1 MILRKSGLCLLF
13 TISILLLIQSVTA
26 QSQDK
31 PYYNFR
37 QFTVTD
43 GLSTNGVNYLCK
55 DSRGFLWIG
64 TKQGLQRFNGSSF
77 INYRHFN
84 NDSNSIVNDRITFI
98 TEDRNHDIWVATNSG
113 ISKFNYSNGKFI
125 NYLTGWNDSGKISM
139 GDLFWLLE
147 DSRGRLWAGGRS
159 GLFLFNVTRNRFE
172 NIAPKNIPGMSL
184 NHFIRVS
191 SIKETI
197 NKEIVFSVVDGFV
210 IIDKDGNQQYFQMP
224 VPGIKE
230 PNHIPTNQVMV
241 LKDYPEEVW
250 VTANLNGLY
259 KYEKKGKRWTHYM
272 SGGILHADLIL
283 KGCLEWNTEEWL
295 FGADNVCFFNHRTG
309 KFRPAFDKEKVK
321 QVSCIL
327 REPNGVLWI
336 STSMKGLL
344 MYNPATQLFTSLK
357 KNPAVFPDKLF
368 YYDDQMNAV
377 YGMNI
382 YNATGIIKLDLRT
395 NTLTKDSISI
405 FKPYVTILN
414 NYLVDDDVMYIAME
428 KGFWKY
434 DLRKH
439 TIDSI
444 VFGEGTYNSQ
454 KAFFFNLVKSPDKI
468 FVTGK
473 FGKGGPFMYDK
484 MLHTITD
491 LQLGNS
497 NESALNDGIYYP
509 DNYPSSGIP
518 HGQVNTEDLPL
529 LYKKIIEPPIY
540 SFSLTLYNHYLY
552 VGMNVSDSI
561 YVCNESGLE
570 RKAIEIPS
578 AYRNGK
584 PSSIL
589 SLCADTKQQLWC
601 GTANQGIFIY
611 SIRDKKW
618 IRHIEQ
624 QDGYFP
630 LSTSE
635 IVCDEDG
642 VVWCNT
648 SEGLY
653 RFNTNNFQFKR
664 YGVKDGLAHENN
676 GGNLVV
682 LPSHKLLYNNIDL
695 PWDDYTYGIINTKPA
710 DTNVV
715 KIPISI
721 TDLTVLGKPFL
732 ADTLLDNINELILPP
747 LQNAFSLS
755 YAGISLTEGKELQ
768 YAYWLEGAES
778 DWQHVKNEQRLS
790 YINLSPGQYKLHITC
805 KTRDGLIMSQER
817 ILIVKLLPAWYQT
830 TWFKILL
837 VLLLIGI
844 LFSAVRY
851 YLKQQLKKQYAIL
864 EKERAL
870 ESERQRIAADMH
882 DDVGAG
888 LSRIRYITAGMK
900 DQNSMKQEDIDRIVS
915 LSDESVEK
923 MNEIIWALNQGNQQ
937 LEEILYFTRSQCS
950 EMISNAGIEFSFL
963 VPDII
968 PAKTMAWK
976 DCRNI
981 YLLVKEAV
989 NNAIKHSSAKKIS
1002 IEFEISNNLLISIHD
1017 NGIGFNAMELL
1028 RQGNGLF
1035 NYKKRVESL
1044 KGTYSI
1050 NSSTGNGTTIR
1061 FEIPLVTV

>member
-1 MILRKSGLCLLF
+1 MIGRISCFLF
-13 TISILLLIQSVTA
+13 FLTLSIFCFNHSVLAQSV
-26 QSQDK
+26 DK
-31 PYYNFR
+31 PHFNFR

-98 TEDRNHDIWVATNSG
+98 TEDRKHDIWIATNSG

-125 NYLTGWNDSGKISM
+125 NYRTGWNDSGKVSM

-147 DSRGRLWAGGRS
+147 DSRGRLWAGGRA

-224 VPGIKE
+224 VPDVKE

-241 LKDYPEEVW
+241 LKNYPDEVW

-259 KYEKKGKRWTHYM
+259 KYEKKEKRWTHYM

-283 KGCLEWNTEEWL
+283 KECIEWNKDEWL
-295 FGADNVCFFNHRTG
+295 FGTDNVCFFNHRTG
-309 KFRPAFDKEKVK
+309 NFRSAFDKEKVK

-336 STSMKGLL
+336 STAMKGLL
-344 MYNPATQLFTSLK
+344 MYNPATELFTSLK
-357 KNPAVFPDKLF
+357 KMPAVFPDKLF
-368 YYDDQMNAV
+368 YYDKQMNAV
-377 YGMNI
+377 YGINI

-395 NTLTKDSISI
+395 NTLTKDSISL

-473 FGKGGPFMYDK
+473 FGKGGPFMYDIS
-484 MLHTITD
+484 LHTITD
-491 LQLGNS
+491 LQLGIP
-497 NESALNDGIYYP
+497 NESILKEGNYYP
-509 DNYPSSGIP
+509 DSYPSTGIP
-518 HGQVNTEDLPL
+518 HGQVNTADLPL

-540 SFSLTLYNHYLY
+540 SYCLALYNHQLY

-561 YVCNESGLE
+561 YVCNESGQE
-570 RKAIEIPS
+570 RRAIQIPS
-578 AYRNGK
+578 AYRNGN

-589 SLCADTKQQLWC
+589 SLCVDSKQQLWC

-611 SIRDKKW
+611 SIPEKKW
-618 IRHIEQ
+618 VRHIEQ
-624 QDGYFP
+624 RDGYFP
-630 LSTSE
+630 LATSE

-653 RFNTNNFQFKR
+653 RFNANNFQFKR

-710 DTNVV
+710 DTNIV

-755 YAGISLTEGKELQ
+755 YAGLSLTDGKELQ

-778 DWQHVKNEQRLS
+778 DWHLVNSEQRLS
-790 YINLSPGQYKLHITC
+790 YINLSPGKYKLHIKC
-805 KTRDGLIMSQER
+805 KTRDGLIMSNER
-817 ILIVKLLPAWYQT
+817 ILIIQLLPAWYQT
-830 TWFKILL
+830 TGFTILL
-837 VLLLIGI
+837 IVLLIGI
-844 LFSAVRY
+844 IYSAIRY
-851 YLKQQLKKQYAIL
+851 YLKQQFKKQYAIL

-888 LSRIRYITAGMK
+888 LSRIRYITAAMK
-900 DQNSMKQEDIDRIVS
+900 DNAGLHQQEIDRIVS

-950 EMISNAGIEFSFL
+950 EMISNAGIDFSFNL
-963 VPDII
+963 PDKI
-968 PAKTMAWK
+968 PAITMSWK

-989 NNAIKHSSAKKIS
+989 NNAIKHANARKIS
-1002 IEFEISNNLLISIHD
+1002 VEIYIQEKLVIKVNDDGKGFDSSIQ
-1017 NGIGFNAMELL
+1017 NKP
-1028 RQGNGLF
+1028 GNGLR
-1035 NYKKRVESL
+1035 NYSKRVDNL
-1044 KGTYSI
+1044 KGTYTLHTSP
-1050 NSSTGNGTTIR
+1050 GNGTSLQ
-1061 FEIPLVTV
+1061 FDIPII

>member
-1 MILRKSGLCLLF
+1 MIVRRSL
-13 TISILLLIQSVTA
+13 LLLILTIHFFYFNQSVYA
-26 QSQDK
+26 QSVDN

-37 QFTVTD
+37 QLTVTD

-77 INYRHFN
+77 LNFRHLN
-84 NDSNSIVNDRITFI
+84 NDSNSIVNDRISFI
-98 TEDRNHDIWVATNSG
+98 TEDSKHDIWVATNSG
-113 ISKFNYSNGKFI
+113 IAKFNYSNGKFT
-125 NYLTGWNDSGKISM
+125 NYPLGWNDSGKVNM

-147 DSRGRLWAGGRS
+147 DSRGRLWAGGRA
-159 GLFLFNVTRNRFE
+159 GLFLFSKTRNRFE
-172 NIAPKNIPGMSL
+172 NIAPKHIPGMTL

-191 SIKETI
+191 SIKETAE
-197 NKEIVFSVVDGFV
+197 KEIVFSVLDGFV

-224 VPGIKE
+224 VPDIKE
-230 PNHIPTNQVMV
+230 PNHLPTNQVMV
-241 LKDYPEEVW
+241 LKDYPDEVW

-259 KYEKKGKRWTHYM
+259 KYEKKAKRWTHYM

-283 KGCLEWNTEEWL
+283 KGCIEWNKDEWL
-295 FGADNVCFFNHRTG
+295 FGTDNLCFFNHRTG
-309 KFRPAFDKEKVK
+309 RFRFAFDKEKVK
-321 QVSCIL
+321 QVSCIV
-327 REPNGVLWI
+327 REPNGVLWL
-336 STSMKGLL
+336 STAVKGLL
-344 MYNPATQLFTSLK
+344 MYNPATELYTSLK
-357 KNPAVFPDKLF
+357 KMPAVFPDKLF
-368 YYDDQMNAV
+368 YYDKQLNAV
-377 YGMNI
+377 YGINI
-382 YNATGIIKLDLRT
+382 YNATGIIKFDLKT
-395 NTLTKDSISI
+395 NTVTKDSIRI

-414 NYLVDDDVMYIAME
+414 NYLVDDDIIYIAME

-444 VFGEGTYNSQ
+444 VFGEGAYNSQ
-454 KAFFFNLVKSPDKI
+454 KAFFFNLVKSSEKI
-468 FVTGK
+468 FVSGK

-484 MLHTITD
+484 KLNTITD
-491 LQLGNS
+491 LQLGIPKG
-497 NESALNDGIYYP
+497 SAINGAGYYP
-509 DNYPSSGIP
+509 NNYTNPGTA
-518 HGQVNTEDLPL
+518 HGQVNTDDLPL

-561 YVCNESGLE
+561 YICSESGHE

-589 SLCADTKQQLWC
+589 SFCVDTKQQLWC
-601 GTANQGIFIY
+601 GTANQGIFVY
-611 SIRDKKW
+611 SIRDQKW

-635 IVCDEDG
+635 MVCDEDG

-653 RFNTNNFQFKR
+653 KFNTANFQFKH

-682 LPSHKLLYNNIDL
+682 LPEHRLLYNNVDL
-695 PWDDYTYGIINTKPA
+695 SWDEYTYGIINTKPA

-721 TDLTVLGKPFL
+721 TDLTVSGKPFL
-732 ADTLLDNINELILPP
+732 TDTLLDNINELILPP
-747 LQNAFSLS
+747 LQDAFSLS
-755 YAGISLTEGKELQ
+755 YAGLSLTEGKELL

-778 DWQHVKNEQRLS
+778 DWHQVNSEQRLS
-790 YINLSPGQYKLHITC
+790 YINLSPGKYKLHIKC
-805 KTRDGLIMSQER
+805 KTRDGLIMSNER
-817 ILIVKLLPAWYQT
+817 ILIVHLLPAWYQT
-830 TWFKILL
+830 TGFKIA
-837 VLLLIGI
+837 VFILLIGLI
-844 LFSAVRY
+844 YAAIRY

-888 LSRIRYITAGMK
+888 LSRIRYITAAMK
-900 DQNSMKQEDIDRIVS
+900 DQDGLNKEQIDRIVS

-950 EMISNAGIEFSFL
+950 EMISNAGIEYSFNL
-963 VPDII
+963 PDKI
-968 PAKTMAWK
+968 PSMTLSWK
-976 DCRNI
+976 ACRNI

-989 NNAIKHSSAKKIS
+989 NNAIKHAEASKIS
-1002 IEFEISNNLLISIHD
+1002 VEMIIQQQLVITIKD
-1017 NGIGFNAMELL
+1017 DGKGFDAALENTN
-1028 RQGNGLF
+1028 GNGLR
-1035 NYKKRVESL
+1035 NYKKRVDNL
-1044 KGTYSI
+1044 KGTY
-1050 NSSTGNGTTIR
+1050 TLHTAPGNGTSLQ
-1061 FEIPLVTV
+1061 FEIPIS

>member
-1 MILRKSGLCLLF
+1 MIVRKSFL
-13 TISILLLIQSVTA
+13 ILLLTIPVFCFNISLLGQSV
-26 QSQDK
+26 DK
-31 PYYNFR
+31 PYFNFR

-77 INYRHFN
+77 LNFRHLN
-84 NDSNSIVNDRITFI
+84 NDSSSIVNDRISFI
-98 TEDRNHDIWVATNSG
+98 IEDSKHDIWVATNSG
-113 ISKFNYSNGKFI
+113 ISKFNYSNGKFT
-125 NYLTGWNDSGKISM
+125 NYPTGWNDSGKVNM

-147 DSRGRLWAGGRS
+147 DSRGRLWAGGRA
-159 GLFLFNVTRNRFE
+159 GLFLFNSKLNRFE
-172 NIAPKNIPGMSL
+172 NLAPKNIPAINL

-191 SIKETI
+191 SIKETAD
-197 NKEIVFSVVDGFV
+197 KEIVFSVLDGFV

-224 VPGIKE
+224 VPDIKE
-230 PNHIPTNQVMV
+230 PNYIPTNLVMV
-241 LKDYPEEVW
+241 LKDYPDEVW

-259 KYEKKGKRWTHYM
+259 KYEKKAKRWTHYM
-272 SGGILHADLIL
+272 SGGILHADFIL
-283 KGCLEWNTEEWL
+283 KGCIEWNKDEWML
-295 FGADNVCFFNHRTG
+295 GADNVCFFNHRTG
-309 KFRPAFDKEKVK
+309 SFRQAFDKEKVK

-327 REPNGVLWI
+327 RELNGVLWI
-336 STSMKGLL
+336 STAMKGLL
-344 MYNPATQLFTSLK
+344 MYNPATELYASLK
-357 KNPAVFPDKLF
+357 KMPAVFPDKLF
-368 YYDDQMNAV
+368 YYDAQMNAV

-382 YNATGIIKLDLRT
+382 YNATGIIKLDLST
-395 NTLTKDSISI
+395 NTLTKDSIRL
-405 FKPYVTILN
+405 FKPYVTIMN
-414 NYLVDDDVMYIAME
+414 SYLVDDDVMYIAME

-444 VFGEGTYNSQ
+444 VFGEGAYNSQ
-454 KAFFFNLVKSPDKI
+454 KAFFFYLVKSSDKI

-484 MLHTITD
+484 KFHTITD
-491 LQLGNS
+491 LQLGIPGGS
-497 NESALNDGIYYP
+497 VTSGVGYYP
-509 DNYPSSGIP
+509 NNSPNSGTA
-518 HGQVNTEDLPL
+518 HGQVNTEDLAL

-540 SFSLTLYNHYLY
+540 SFSITLHNRYLY

-561 YVCNESGLE
+561 YVCNESGKE

-578 AYRNGK
+578 AYRNGM

-589 SLCADTKQQLWC
+589 SLCVDKKQQLWC

-611 SIRDKKW
+611 SIRDNKW

-635 IVCDEDG
+635 IVCDEDA

-648 SEGLY
+648 SEGLF
-653 RFNTNNFQFKR
+653 RFNADNFQFKR
-664 YGVKDGLAHENN
+664 YGFKDGVANENN
-676 GGNLVV
+676 AGNLVV
-682 LPSHKLLYNNIDL
+682 LPGHRLLFNNIDL
-695 PWDDYTYGIINTKPA
+695 SWDDYTYGIINTKPA
-710 DTNVV
+710 DTTVV

-721 TDLTVLGKPFL
+721 TDLTVSGKPFL
-732 ADTLLDNINELILPP
+732 TDTLLDNINELILPP
-747 LQNAFSLS
+747 HQDAFSLS
-755 YAGISLTEGKELQ
+755 YAGLSLTEGKELL

-778 DWQHVKNEQRLS
+778 DWHEVKNEQRLS
-790 YINLSPGQYKLHITC
+790 YINLSPGKYKLHIKC
-805 KTRDGLIMSQER
+805 KTRDGLIKGNER
-817 ILIVKLLPAWYQT
+817 ILIVQLLPAWYQT
-830 TWFKILL
+830 TGFKILL
-837 VLLLIGI
+837 FILIIGLI
-844 LFSAVRY
+844 YSAIRY

-888 LSRIRYITAGMK
+888 LSRIRYITAAMK
-900 DQNSMKQEDIDRIVS
+900 DQDGLNKEQIDRIVS

-950 EMISNAGIEFSFL
+950 EMISNAGIEYSFSL
-963 VPDII
+963 PDSI
-968 PAKTMAWK
+968 PAITMSWK

-989 NNAIKHSSAKKIS
+989 NNAIKHADARKIS
-1002 IEFEISNNLLISIHD
+1002 VEVIIRQQLIITIKDDGKGFDSSFQ
-1017 NGIGFNAMELL
+1017 NGN
-1028 RQGNGLF
+1028 GNGLR
-1035 NYKKRVESL
+1035 NYKKRIDNL
-1044 KGTYSI
+1044 KGTYILTTSP
-1050 NSSTGNGTTIR
+1050 GNGTSLQ
-1061 FEIPLVTV
+1061 FDIPIS